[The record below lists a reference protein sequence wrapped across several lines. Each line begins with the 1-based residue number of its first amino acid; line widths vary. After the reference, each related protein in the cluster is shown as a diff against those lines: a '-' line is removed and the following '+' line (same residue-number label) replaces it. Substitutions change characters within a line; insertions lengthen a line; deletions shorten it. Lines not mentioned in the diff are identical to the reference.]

1 MSVHKFLRRFNR
13 KCCFF
18 SASKATIW
26 NLDVIYIIYIGFLFL
41 NVVVNDNPW
50 KPYQTVLSVHS
61 DYCFILGKKGWTC
74 FYFIRGICQLR
85 QKLMRIW
92 NAISVICIPCGTPI
106 RCKFPCGM
114 NHNCNLQHEI
124 NNTNIYTILCCV
136 QNHGSCICYNIMHKF
151 HQIDIS
157 A

>member
-1 MSVHKFLRRFNR
+1 MG
-13 KCCFF
+13 FF
-18 SASKATIW
+18 SASKATIL
-26 NLDVIYIIYIGFLFL
+26 NLNVIYIIYIGCLFL

-50 KPYQTVLSVHS
+50 KPYQTVPSVHS
-61 DYCFILGKKGWTC
+61 DYCFIWEKSDGTC

-85 QKLMRIW
+85 QKLLRIW
-92 NAISVICIPCGTPI
+92 NVISVISIPCGTPI

-136 QNHGSCICYNIMHKF
+136 QKHGSCICYNIMHKF

-157 A
+157 T